1 MLEFNANNIDELESE
16 AMQRAHEVSV
26 GVVTS
31 VIKALE
37 ADVDKVIIGIMV
49 TVTVDLDL
57 TVERSG
63 YLQALQTNLVRCE
76 EAEEYELCKAAIK
89 WIKKLSK

>member
-1 MLEFNANNIDELESE
+1 MLEFNANNIEELEAE
-16 AMQRAHEVSV
+16 ARERAHEVSIN
-26 GVVTS
+26 VVTS

-49 TVTVDLDL
+49 TVDLDL
-57 TVERSG
+57 SVERSG
-63 YLQALQTNLVRCE
+63 YLEALQTNLVRCE
-76 EAEEYELCKAAIK
+76 EAEEYELCKEAIK

>member
-49 TVTVDLDL
+49 TVDLDL

>member
-49 TVTVDLDL
+49 TADLDL

>member
-1 MLEFNANNIDELESE
+1 MLEFSANNVEELEAE
-16 AMQRAHEVSV
+16 ARDRAHEVSV
-26 GVVTS
+26 NVVTC

-49 TVTVDLDL
+49 SVDLDL
-57 TVERSG
+57 SVERSG
-63 YLQALQTNLVRCE
+63 YLE
-76 EAEEYELCKAAIK
+76 AIK